1 MGVAVPDSVFDTLG
15 LVMDDDRRRDWAPEL
30 PLRTPR
36 LLLREHRMTDL
47 DDLAIFHGDERT
59 VRYLPWP
66 VRSRDDTRTALLKK
80 LDQHRAAA
88 DGDWLV
94 LAVEEIATGQVIG
107 EVDLRRGTGGHADL
121 GYVVRRD
128 REGLGLATEA
138 VRELL
143 RLATEDLGVTTIDA
157 HIVPGNTPSERFAER
172 HGFVRYPEGDVDAP
186 ENPTRAF
193 RLSR

>member
-1 MGVAVPDSVFDTLG
+1 
-15 LVMDDDRRRDWAPEL
+15 MDDDRRRDWAPEL

-36 LLLREHRMTDL
+36 LLLREHRLTDL
-47 DDLAIFHGDERT
+47 DDLALFHGDERT

-66 VRSRDDTRTALLKK
+66 LRSRDDTRTALLKK
-80 LDQHRAAA
+80 LSQHRAPAE
-88 DGDWLV
+88 GDWLV
-94 LAVEEIATGQVIG
+94 LAIEENASGQVIG
-107 EVDLRRGTGGHADL
+107 EVDLKRGTDGHADL

-128 REGLGLATEA
+128 REGLGLASEA

-157 HIVPGNTPSERFAER
+157 HIVPGNTASERLAER
-172 HGFVRYPEGDVDAP
+172 QGFSHHPEGDVDDP

-193 RLSR
+193 RRSR

>member
-1 MGVAVPDSVFDTLG
+1 
-15 LVMDDDRRRDWAPEL
+15 MDDERRRDWASEL

-47 DDLAIFHGDERT
+47 EDLVLFHGDERT

-66 VRSRDDTRTALLKK
+66 VRSREDTRTALLKK
-80 LDQHRAAA
+80 LEQHRAPAE
-88 DGDWLV
+88 GDWLV
-94 LAVEEIATGQVIG
+94 LAVEEIATGRVIG
-107 EVDLRRGTGGHADL
+107 EVDLKRGADGHADL

-128 REGLGLATEA
+128 REGLGLASEA

-143 RLATEDLGVTTIDA
+143 RLATEALDVTTIDA
-157 HIVPGNTPSERFAER
+157 HIVPGNIASERFAER
-172 HGFVRYPEGDVDAP
+172 HGFARHPDGDIDDP

>member
-1 MGVAVPDSVFDTLG
+1 
-15 LVMDDDRRRDWAPEL
+15 MDNDRRRDWAPEL

-47 DDLAIFHGDERT
+47 DDLALFHGDERT

-80 LDQHRAAA
+80 LEQHCAPAE
-88 DGDWLV
+88 GDWLV
-94 LAVEEIATGQVIG
+94 LAIEEIATGQVIG
-107 EVDLRRGTGGHADL
+107 EVDLKRGADGQADL

-128 REGLGLATEA
+128 REGLGLASEA

-157 HIVPGNTPSERFAER
+157 HIVPGNRASERFAER
-172 HGFVRYPEGDVDAP
+172 LGFVRHPEGDVDDT
-186 ENPTRAF
+186 EDPTLAYRRSSA
-193 RLSR
+193 